1 MFDNLMAEVEYV
13 KQARGYGILESI
25 VFIQEY
31 EEEYP
36 SEVRRELKEFMRQG
50 AKMFVGSPAKLAAA
64 RAME

>member
-31 EEEYP
+31 ETEYS
-36 SEVRRELKEFMRQG
+36 SEVRRELKEFLRLG
-50 AKMFVGSPAKLAAA
+50 AKMLVGSYAKLAAA